1 MNEQNLKPVPISST
15 EQAKR
20 MGAKGGIASAKA
32 KKERAI
38 VSSLYAKTLSKKI
51 KVKIDGVDTAMI
63 GEEVLARR
71 IQKIYVNGSD
81 RDVIALAKEVREALE
96 GSKVAITGSVVE
108 TNYRDLT
115 EEQRA
120 ALRAANETLL
130 EAGL

>member
-1 MNEQNLKPVPISST
+1 MNEQNLKPFTVS
-15 EQAKR
+15 QAR
-20 MGAKGGIASAKA
+20 EFGAKGGRASAKA

-51 KVKIDGVDTAMI
+51 KVKIDGVDTAML
-63 GEEVLARR
+63 GEQVLARR

-96 GSKVAITGSVVE
+96 GSKVQFSGAIVE
-108 TNYRDLT
+108 TDYRDLT
-115 EEQRA
+115 DEQRA

>member
-1 MNEQNLKPVPISST
+1 
-15 EQAKR
+15 